1 MTDFQV
7 NKNYLKAN
15 VSHSIRFTEPLYE
28 RLSRVAKE
36 KNVSFN
42 SLVLQ
47 CCEFSLEHMG
57 TADKV

>member
-1 MTDFQV
+1 MAEFQV

-28 RLSRVAKE
+28 RLCRVAKE

-47 CCEFSLEHMG
+47 CCEFSLQHVGESG
-57 TADKV
+57 KW